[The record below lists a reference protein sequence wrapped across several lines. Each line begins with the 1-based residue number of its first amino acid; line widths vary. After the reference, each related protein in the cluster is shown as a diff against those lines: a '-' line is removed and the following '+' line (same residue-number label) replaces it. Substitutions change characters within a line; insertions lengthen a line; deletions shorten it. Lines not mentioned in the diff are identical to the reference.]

1 MKIVIFKHRK
11 DVSRLGLI
19 LSVLS
24 LMGCA
29 SVPRGQVE
37 EARGQVL
44 ALRTE
49 LAQTK
54 DVAAKLRT
62 QNRDLSARAVEDGR
76 RLSALEETNDRL
88 EQSVAAYQEEREQY
102 AAALDRIKREIASA
116 SSEAVRR
123 Q

>member
-1 MKIVIFKHRK
+1 MDMMRK
-11 DVSRLGLI
+11 QALRRVAMLGPIALA
-19 LSVLS
+19 SV
-24 LMGCA
+24 GCA

-62 QNRDLSARAVEDGR
+62 QNREISARAVEDSR
-76 RLSALEETNDRL
+76 RLTSLEESNERL
-88 EQSVAAYQEEREQY
+88 EQSVASYQQEREQY